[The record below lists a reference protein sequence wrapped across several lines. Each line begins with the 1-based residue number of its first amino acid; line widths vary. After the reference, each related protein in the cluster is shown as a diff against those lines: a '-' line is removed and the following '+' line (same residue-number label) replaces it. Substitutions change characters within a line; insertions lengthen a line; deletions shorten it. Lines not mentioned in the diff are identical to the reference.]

1 MSFFNDIDLCYHMF
15 LTFTFFIIFW
25 VSFCREGQRFVT
37 DTQMVLS
44 ENAYRNL
51 MSVAILRAIFNE
63 VLILQNQNYNAQTTQ
78 GTSVA
83 FLYGGQGKVP
93 QTVTVG

>member
-1 MSFFNDIDLCYHMF
+1 
-15 LTFTFFIIFW
+15 
-25 VSFCREGQRFVT
+25 
-37 DTQMVLS
+37 MVLS
-44 ENAYRNL
+44 KNAYRNIKSL
-51 MSVAILRAIFNE
+51 AILRAKFNE
-63 VLILQNQNYNAQTTQ
+63 FLILQNQNYNAQTTQ